1 MDDGSSAGI
10 YKAKNNMY
18 QSITR
23 YSSGRLA
30 ISAILLLA
38 SMIIVAAPLHSAQAS
53 GTEPPLKFA
62 PRPISP
68 PLEIVTVKASAL
80 LPASIDSHPIRQP
93 TVWDRIR
100 SANNFFFDPDS
111 RRVRKEMRRYTQSPG
126 YLLKVTER
134 AEPFLHYIVE
144 ELDKAGLPTE
154 LALLPIIES
163 AYKIDAHSKSGA
175 LGLWQFIR
183 PTAKVYGLK
192 RNWWYEGR
200 QDLQDSTR
208 AAIQYFRDL
217 RDMFDGDWLL
227 VLAAYNAGENTVKA
241 AIKRNEKRGKST
253 EFWDLAL
260 PVETMAYV
268 PRFLAVLAIIQN
280 PEAYDIEIWPVP
292 DSPYF
297 IPIDAGGKTRLSAL
311 SKEYSVDFNTL
322 HRLNAGLRRKTT
334 PPHGRHTILL
344 PVAESSQTA
353 SRDAGGFIRAA
364 FHEPTGISHK
374 VKSGET
380 LSMISRK
387 YGIPVKRIKRNNEL
401 RSDHIRIGQK
411 LLIPES

>member
-1 MDDGSSAGI
+1 
-10 YKAKNNMY
+10 MY
-18 QSITR
+18 QSITKH
-23 YSSGRLA
+23 SSGRLPVW
-30 ISAILLLA
+30 AILLPALLIA
-38 SMIIVAAPLHSAQAS
+38 FTTVLRAAPAGEV
-53 GTEPPLKFA
+53 GTSLKFA
-62 PRPISP
+62 PRPMTP

-80 LPASIDSHPIRQP
+80 IPTSVNRAASRQR

-100 SANNFFFDPDS
+100 SEGNFIFDPENK
-111 RRVRKEMRRYTQSPG
+111 RVRNEMKRYTQTPG

-144 ELDKAGLPTE
+144 ELDKAGLPAE

-163 AYKIDAHSKSGA
+163 AYDIDAHSKSGA

-208 AAIQYFRDL
+208 AAIQYFRHL

-227 VLAAYNAGENTVKA
+227 VLAAYNAGENTIKA
-241 AIKRNEKRGKST
+241 AIKRNEKRGKNT
-253 EFWDLAL
+253 DFWNLKL
-260 PVETMAYV
+260 PKETMAYV
-268 PRFLAVLAIIQN
+268 PRFLSVLAIIES
-280 PEAYDIEIWPVP
+280 PDAYGIEIWPVP
-292 DSPYF
+292 DDPYF
-297 IPIDAGGKTRLSAL
+297 IPIDAGGKTRLSSL
-311 SKEYSVDFNTL
+311 SKEYSVNADTL
-322 HRLNAGLRRKTT
+322 QKLNAGLRRKTT

-344 PVAESSQTA
+344 PVAETSQTA
-353 SRDAGGFIRAA
+353 SIEAGNFIRAA
-364 FHEPTGISHK
+364 YREPTGIPHQ
-374 VKSGET
+374 VRSGET

-411 LLIPES
+411 LLIPDS

>member
-1 MDDGSSAGI
+1 M
-10 YKAKNNMY
+10 
-18 QSITR
+18 
-23 YSSGRLA
+23 
-30 ISAILLLA
+30 LLA
-38 SMIIVAAPLHSAQAS
+38 SLIAITTLLHAAWAS
-53 GTEPPLKFA
+53 EVESPLKFA
-62 PRPISP
+62 PRPMAP
-68 PLEIVTVKASAL
+68 PLEIVTIKASAL
-80 LPASIDSHPIRQP
+80 VPASIDSQPIRQR

-100 SANNFFFDPDS
+100 SEGNFYFDPDNK
-111 RRVRKEMRRYTQSPG
+111 RIRKEMKRYTRSPR

-144 ELDKAGLPTE
+144 ELQNAGLPTE

-163 AYKIDAHSKSGA
+163 AYKVDAHSKSGA

-241 AIKRNEKRGKST
+241 AIERNKKRGKRT
-253 EFWDLAL
+253 DFWHLRL
-260 PVETMAYV
+260 PDETMAYV
-268 PRFLAVLAIIQN
+268 PRFLAVLAIIQH

-297 IPIDAGGKTRLSAL
+297 IPIDAGSKTRLSTL

-334 PPHGRHTILL
+334 PPNSRHTILL

-353 SRDAGGFIRAA
+353 SNEAGNFIRAA
-364 FHEPTGISHK
+364 FHEATGIPHK
-374 VKSGET
+374 VRSGET

-387 YGIPVKRIKRNNEL
+387 YGVPVKHIKRNNEL
-401 RSDHIRIGQK
+401 RSDHIRIGQE

>member
-1 MDDGSSAGI
+1 M
-10 YKAKNNMY
+10 
-18 QSITR
+18 
-23 YSSGRLA
+23 
-30 ISAILLLA
+30 LLA
-38 SMIIVAAPLHSAQAS
+38 SLIAITTLLHTAWASEVAS
-53 GTEPPLKFA
+53 PLKFA
-62 PRPISP
+62 PRPMAP

-80 LPASIDSHPIRQP
+80 VPASIDSQPIRQR

-100 SANNFFFDPDS
+100 SEGNFYFDPDNK
-111 RRVRKEMRRYTQSPG
+111 RIRKEMKRYTRTPG

-144 ELDKAGLPTE
+144 ELQNAGLPTE

-163 AYKIDAHSKSGA
+163 AYKVDAHSKSGA

-241 AIKRNEKRGKST
+241 AVERNKKRGKPT
-253 EFWDLAL
+253 DFWHLRL
-260 PVETMAYV
+260 PDETMAYV
-268 PRFLAVLAIIQN
+268 PRFLAVLAIIQQ
-280 PEAYDIEIWPVP
+280 PETYDIEIWPVP

-297 IPIDAGGKTRLSAL
+297 IPIDAGSKTRLSTL

-334 PPHGRHTILL
+334 PPNSRHTILL

-353 SRDAGGFIRAA
+353 SSEAGNFIRAA
-364 FHEPTGISHK
+364 FHEATGISHK
-374 VKSGET
+374 VRSGET

-387 YGIPVKRIKRNNEL
+387 YGVPVKHIKRNNEL
-401 RSDHIRIGQK
+401 RSDHIRIGQE